1 MATPKEIPSKVNH
14 TTNKVTAAS
23 GNSLYI
29 VGALKAGTLTIDIS
43 GANIT
48 CGSVG
53 PVGIPSPIECR
64 SFTPQT
70 IGQIAYYGVTGAP

>member
-1 MATPKEIPSKVNH
+1 MATPKEIPSKVNS
-14 TTNKVTAAS
+14 TAAKVTAAA

-29 VGALKAGTLTIDIS
+29 VSCLKTGALTIDIT
-43 GANIT
+43 GADIV

-64 SFTPQT
+64 SFTPAAT
-70 IGQIAYYGVTGAP
+70 GQILLDF